1 MAATFSAPVT
11 PIKPGGA
18 ATPAPSSGGGYSGLL
33 QSASAPVDTR
43 QILQTAHAQALQ
55 NTQSVAQGYQA
66 QQAAIQQQAAQEA
79 QNVESA
85 SGAAAKLLQGL
96 HQGTQLANS
105 YRSAANDQAGLAA
118 GFSGQ
123 LQRTVGDESAQAS
136 KGLAALGSPG
146 ALPSTAGQAGNAVY
160 ALGGQIP
167 ANAMLA
173 NAPAAV
179 AEAQG
184 AVRGLV
190 GYGQQQAIGTL
201 GAGQQAANKL
211 TPSILAAEAK
221 TPALTQQYASQLLTA
236 AEKDRQDAI
245 GNAYKAIALDQAG
258 QKDAAEAA
266 YQKAEVGARLYAT
279 KVQDA
284 HNVATE
290 NTTSAHNAAIE
301 SIQQQNANTSRE
313 RATTAANRSIIVGSD
328 KSGRYAIDPATGR
341 RTLVTPPVKAT
352 PSASSMTSLV
362 KDTNAMVAKG
372 ASGKAPEQ
380 HYAPT
385 APTGQQVTD
394 ASGNPT
400 GFITVPGTGTG
411 ATTYSD
417 AVRAAIANGP
427 NTPAWRQRAI
437 KIVDAH
443 YEPGENGRPYTPT
456 GARRAA
462 TAAAAAAYSAA
473 LPVDTAIKN
482 IVTNSG
488 GTLSPEVVKA
498 AVTKVYYINHA
509 RSPING
515 LPPSAVS

>member
-18 ATPAPSSGGGYSGLL
+18 ATPPPSSGGGYSGLL

-55 NTQSVAQGYQA
+55 NTQAVTQGIQA
-66 QQAAIQQQAAQEA
+66 QQAAVQQQAAQEA
-79 QNVESA
+79 QNVQSA

-96 HQGTQLANS
+96 HLGSQLASS
-105 YRSAANDQAGLAA
+105 YQAAGKDQAGLAA

-146 ALPSTAGQAGNAVY
+146 ALPSTAPQAGNAVY

-173 NAPAAV
+173 NAPGAI

-290 NTTSAHNAAIE
+290 NTTSTHDAAIE
-301 SIQQQNANTSRE
+301 GIAQQNATTSAA
-313 RATTAANRSIIVGSD
+313 RATAAANKPIVVGSD

-341 RTLVTPPVKAT
+341 V
-352 PSASSMTSLV
+352 
-362 KDTNAMVAKG
+362 
-372 ASGKAPEQ
+372 
-380 HYAPT
+380 
-385 APTGQQVTD
+385 QQVTKPVAGSSSTATGGLTP
-394 ASGNPT
+394 ASYSTLTRAASKSAQTMAASVAAHG
-400 GFITVPGTGTG
+400 TVPAKTPVP
-411 ATTYSD
+411 YSV
-417 AVRAAIANGP
+417 ALQNVTALGP
-427 NTPAWRQRAI
+427 QTSAWQQRATR
-437 KIVDAH
+437 IVDAA
-443 YEPGENGRPYTPT
+443 YSQYPAGTNGVPYRGAEANAVARQFIAEKIKLGETQAKAVADGIATGLLPQTSLARAARALYSAPLTARVGPT
-456 GARRAA
+456 GP
-462 TAAAAAAYSAA
+462 
-473 LPVDTAIKN
+473 LGIQ
-482 IVTNSG
+482 
-488 GTLSPEVVKA
+488 
-498 AVTKVYYINHA
+498 AV
-509 RSPING
+509 G
-515 LPPSAVS
+515 